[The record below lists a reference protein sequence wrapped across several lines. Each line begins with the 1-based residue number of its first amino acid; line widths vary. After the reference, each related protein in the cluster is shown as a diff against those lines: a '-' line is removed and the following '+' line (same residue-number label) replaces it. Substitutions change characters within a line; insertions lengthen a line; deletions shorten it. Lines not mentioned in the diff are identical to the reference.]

1 MIALRLRAER
11 LSPSLGSEL
20 SISLLSGFTV
30 LDGSV
35 LRIVLYRLV
44 LDLADLE
51 VDLMARTA
59 SSDGGGSAGG
69 SGAAGGSR
77 SAGSSAEVPRV
88 RFRTTI
94 LRARQNATGV
104 QVPAELVA
112 SLGTSKRPAVRVTI
126 NGHTYRSTVAVM
138 GGVFMVGVSAENR
151 ASAGVAADDEVDVEL
166 ALDTAPREVIVPAD
180 FAEALDRAPGA
191 RERFDSL
198 SYSHKK
204 AHVTPIE
211 GAKTAETR
219 QRRIAKA
226 VSTLQEDAP

>member
-11 LSPSLGSEL
+11 LSPSLEPEL
-20 SISLLSGFTV
+20 SIGSPALRSTV

-59 SSDGGGSAGG
+59 SPDGGGSAGG
-69 SGAAGGSR
+69 SGSSGG
-77 SAGSSAEVPRV
+77 GAEVPRV
-88 RFRTTI
+88 GFRTT
-94 LRARQNATGV
+94 LVRSGGNTTGIE
-104 QVPAELVA
+104 VPPELVA

-126 NGHTYRSTVAVM
+126 NGHTWRSTVAVM

-151 ASAGVAADDEVDVEL
+151 ASADIAGGDEIDVEL
-166 ALDTAPREVIVPAD
+166 GLDTAPREVTVPAD
-180 FAEALDRAPGA
+180 FAEALDRAPDA
-191 RERFDSL
+191 RQRFDSL

-204 AHVTPIE
+204 AHVAPIE

-226 VSTLQEDAP
+226 VSALREDTR